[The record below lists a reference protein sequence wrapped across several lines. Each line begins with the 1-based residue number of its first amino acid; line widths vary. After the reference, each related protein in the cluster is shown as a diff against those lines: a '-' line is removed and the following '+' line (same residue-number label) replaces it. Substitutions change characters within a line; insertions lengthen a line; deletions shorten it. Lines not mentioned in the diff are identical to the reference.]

1 MLIVLL
7 AVFVALIVFS
17 FHLYNRCDAE
27 MVSEAIGIISAVVSA
42 IIIVVMVVLGIKIS
56 KAPIMDDKIALYEE
70 TNAEID
76 EQIADMVTQY
86 KNYEA
91 GTLADLKTDSA
102 ITLVNLYPELKSD
115 ELVQSQ
121 MDVYISNKKQIMSL
135 KEEKLSMKPR
145 RWWLYFGG

>member
-27 MVSEAIGIISAVVSA
+27 MVSEAIGIISAIVSA

-86 KNYEA
+86 KDYEA

>member
-17 FHLYNRCDAE
+17 FHLYNRCNAE
-27 MVSEAIGIISAVVSA
+27 FVSEAIGIISAIVSA

-86 KNYEA
+86 KDYEA

>member
-17 FHLYNRCDAE
+17 FHLYNHCDAE
-27 MVSEAIGIISAVVSA
+27 MVSEAIGIISAIVSA

-56 KAPIMDDKIALYEE
+56 KAPIMDNKIALYEE

-76 EQIADMVTQY
+76 EQISDMVTQY
-86 KNYEA
+86 KDYEA

>member
-102 ITLVNLYPELKSD
+102 ITLVN
-115 ELVQSQ
+115 
-121 MDVYISNKKQIMSL
+121 
-135 KEEKLSMKPR
+135 
-145 RWWLYFGG
+145 